1 MNLSDVQQE
10 IQKHR
15 WYHSIP
21 LGNGLFTP
29 GKRSY
34 EYLASRLHMMQ
45 LQEDLSGWSVL
56 DVGCNEGFFAIEAK
70 KRGATRVVG
79 IDKRSEA
86 AVRFSLVK
94 ELLGYELEFQVMDV
108 YDVSPDTVEP
118 ADMVF
123 FLSVLHHLK
132 HPQLA
137 LDKIASVTTQVAI
150 MEVAVID
157 TDCGQDSC
165 ILARGFSNKGRTR
178 LFPDRQFLREMLG
191 ASGFRD
197 IQILDSHSRRR
208 YSGTPA
214 EAEKLI
220 LKAYK

>member
-1 MNLSDVQQE
+1 
-10 IQKHR
+10 
-15 WYHSIP
+15 
-21 LGNGLFTP
+21 
-29 GKRSY
+29 
-34 EYLASRLHMMQ
+34 MMQ
-45 LQEDLSGWSVL
+45 VPEDLSGWSVL

-70 KRGATRVVG
+70 KRGAARVLG

-86 AVRFSLVK
+86 AARFSLVK
-94 ELLGYELEFQVMDV
+94 EFLGCDIEFRVMDV
-108 YDVSPDTVEP
+108 YDVSQETVEP
-118 ADMVF
+118 ADMVL

-137 LDKIASVTTQVAI
+137 LDKIASVTTKVAI
-150 MEVAVID
+150 MEVPVID
-157 TDCGQDSC
+157 TECGQDRC

-178 LFPDRQFLREMLG
+178 LFPDRQFLLEMLG

-197 IQILDSHSRRR
+197 VQIMGSHSRRR

-214 EAEKLI
+214 EVEKLV